1 MEKLNKKVIIIGSGP
16 AGYTAALYLARAG
29 YTPLVIAGALTPGG
43 QLMNTTE
50 VENYPGFVDG
60 ILGPDLME
68 AMQKQAEKFGA
79 QIILNDVVSV
89 DFKDDLK
96 TVTTDDGETYTA
108 NAVIIST
115 GSQVR
120 KLGVPGEQEYSG
132 RGVSYC
138 ATCDGF
144 FFRGKPIVVVGGGD
158 SAFEEALFLTR
169 FGSSVTLIHRRD
181 SFRASKIMIDRARKN
196 EKIKFVLNSVVQ
208 SINGSNEDAQSVTV
222 KNIVTGETQD
232 IEASGIFVAIGH
244 LPSTSFLNNSIA
256 LNEDGTISVQG
267 ASTKTSIPGVF
278 AAGDVVDSVYRQAI
292 SAAGMGCRAALDA
305 QAYLNDLSE

>member
-29 YTPLVIAGALTPGG
+29 YNPLVIAGALTPGG

-79 QIILNDVVSV
+79 QIILTDVVSV

-144 FFRGKPIVVVGGGD
+144 FFRGKPIVVIGGGD

-222 KNIVTGETQD
+222 KNVVTGETQD

-256 LNEDGTISVQG
+256 LNADGTISVQG

>member
-1 MEKLNKKVIIIGSGP
+1 
-16 AGYTAALYLARAG
+16 
-29 YTPLVIAGALTPGG
+29 
-43 QLMNTTE
+43 
-50 VENYPGFVDG
+50 
-60 ILGPDLME
+60 
-68 AMQKQAEKFGA
+68 
-79 QIILNDVVSV
+79 ILNDVVSV

-144 FFRGKPIVVVGGGD
+144 FFRGKPIVVIGGGD

-222 KNIVTGETQD
+222 K
-232 IEASGIFVAIGH
+232 
-244 LPSTSFLNNSIA
+244 
-256 LNEDGTISVQG
+256 
-267 ASTKTSIPGVF
+267 
-278 AAGDVVDSVYRQAI
+278 
-292 SAAGMGCRAALDA
+292 
-305 QAYLNDLSE
+305 